1 MNEQLESFADDT
13 PIELPSADQHSGNS
27 PQPEGL
33 DTFDD
38 DTPVEL
44 SDSQT
49 SQLEDKEE
57 VVKDEPKKEESKKE
71 DEGKKDDSEESE
83 KEPEARDEEPKEKA
97 EQSIPKGRAVRLKDA
112 DGNTTDVDLEST
124 IKMKI
129 DGKNEIVQLKDLRD
143 NYSSQVSHDRRMEK
157 LESRNE
163 EIESN
168 SKKFETERNE
178 LVDHLTNLSSIL
190 DDPDKS
196 PFEALNYLVDMSGRN
211 TLEFNKKVMAHMAD
225 EVRNLDGMDD
235 VERELY
241 WRNKEL
247 DAIRGNQAAKE
258 EKLTQEKTHRE
269 SLERVNQLRESQ
281 GVTEDLFVKSHEEL
295 IKDLGYKPDEI
306 TPEVVVN
313 YAVMKPHYE
322 NAEAVVK
329 DVEEDLS
336 DSETD
341 KLISTVANTLKNYP
355 KISKEKALEVS
366 LDLLGWD
373 YERENDFKEL
383 NDKAGTQAQSA
394 PKKKEYSYGSQDNKI
409 ESFEDFD

>member
-1 MNEQLESFADDT
+1 MSEQLESFADDT

-27 PQPEGL
+27 PQPSGI

-38 DTPVEL
+38 DTPLEL
-44 SDSQT
+44 SNSQT
-49 SQLEDKEE
+49 DQLEDSEE
-57 VVKDEPKKEESKKE
+57 GIKDEPKKEEPEKKE
-71 DEGKKDDSEESE
+71 EDKKDDSEEPK
-83 KEPEARDEEPKEKA
+83 KEPESRDEEPKEEAK
-97 EQSIPKGRAVRLKDA
+97 QSVPKGRAIRLKDSE
-112 DGNTTDVDLEST
+112 GNTTDVDLEST

-129 DGKNEIVQLKDLRD
+129 DGKNEIVPLKELRD
-143 NYSSQVSHDRRMEK
+143 NYSSKVSHERRMET

-163 EIESN
+163 EVEAN
-168 SKKFETERNE
+168 SKKFESERDE

-258 EKLTQEKTHRE
+258 EKLNQDNAHRE
-269 SLERVNQLRESQ
+269 NLDRVNQLRESQ
-281 GVTEDLFVKSHEEL
+281 GVTEDQFVNSHKEL
-295 IKDLGYKPDEI
+295 IEDLGYKAEEI

-322 NAEAVVK
+322 SAESVVK
-329 DVEEDLS
+329 DVEDDMS
-336 DSETD
+336 DDENN

-355 KISKEKALEVS
+355 KISKERALEVS

-383 NDKAGTQAQSA
+383 NAKAGTQAQAA
-394 PKKKEYSYGSQDNKI
+394 PKKKEYSYGNQSEGI
-409 ESFEDFD
+409 ESFDDFD